1 MEMAP
6 CMERLVF
13 QPRGGGGTA
22 CPILLLSWLLIEES
36 ERIDRGSNRIEVRL
50 RWPVNAADAIR
61 ERMCVVNMEARHGK
75 WIRMDK

>member
-1 MEMAP
+1 M
-6 CMERLVF
+6 F

-22 CPILLLSWLLIEES
+22 CPILLLPWLLIEES
-36 ERIDRGSNRIEVRL
+36 ERIDRGSNRIVRL

-61 ERMCVVNMEARHGK
+61 ERTCVVNMEARHGK

>member
-1 MEMAP
+1 M
-6 CMERLVF
+6 F
-13 QPRGGGGTA
+13 QPRGGA

-61 ERMCVVNMEARHGK
+61 ERTCVVNMEARHGK

>member
-1 MEMAP
+1 M
-6 CMERLVF
+6 F
-13 QPRGGGGTA
+13 QLPRGGA

-36 ERIDRGSNRIEVRL
+36 ERIDRGSNRIVRL

-61 ERMCVVNMEARHGK
+61 ERTCVVNMEARHGK

>member
-1 MEMAP
+1 M
-6 CMERLVF
+6 F

-36 ERIDRGSNRIEVRL
+36 ERIDRGSNRIVRL

-61 ERMCVVNMEARHGK
+61 ERTCVVNMEARHGK